1 MLTLCID
8 TAYKYLTC
16 VLIKDNE
23 ILAYDSYECFKKQS
37 EEVFIS
43 LNKIFKQA
51 NIEHNAIDSIC
62 ISEGPGSYT
71 GTRIAMTLAKTMGET
86 LPCDVY
92 TISTLRLYAANKPNT
107 MVIMNARADRAYVGV
122 YNNNDIVVDDYVSL
136 INEIDAKE
144 YNVVGDGSLIGK
156 NDIYPNIAEAF
167 LNTKP
172 AWNKVDK
179 IAFLVPKYLKESES
193 YLK

>member
-1 MLTLCID
+1 MLSLCID

-16 VLIKDNE
+16 VLIKDDE
-23 ILAYDSYECFKKQS
+23 ILASVSRVCFKRQS
-37 EEVFIS
+37 EEMFIALNEVFNS
-43 LNKIFKQA
+43 A
-51 NIEHNAIDSIC
+51 NIDKNSIDSIC

-71 GTRIAMTLAKTMGET
+71 GTRIAMTLAKTIGET

-92 TISTLRLYAANKPNT
+92 TISTLRLYASGLANT

-122 YNNNDIVVDDYVSL
+122 YNNNDILIDDCVMNIAE
-136 INEIDAKE
+136 INAKG
-144 YNVVGDGSLIGK
+144 YSVIGDGSLIGK
-156 NDIYPNIAEAF
+156 DDYYPDLSLAF
-167 LNTKP
+167 LKTKSV
-172 AWNKVDK
+172 WKKVEK

>member
-23 ILAYDSYECFKKQS
+23 ILAGISRLCFKRQS
-37 EEVFIS
+37 EEMFLA
-43 LNKIFKQA
+43 LNEIFNKA
-51 NIEHNAIDSIC
+51 NIERNSIDSIC

-86 LPCDVY
+86 LPCDIYV
-92 TISTLRLYAANKPNT
+92 ISTLRLYASSNPNT
-107 MVIMNARADRAYVGV
+107 MVIMNARADRAYVGI
-122 YNNNDIVVDDYVSL
+122 YNNNDIVMDDCVMN
-136 INEIDAKE
+136 INDIDVKD
-144 YNVVGDGSLIGK
+144 YNIIGDGSLVGK
-156 NDIYPNIAEAF
+156 NDYYPDLVTSF
-167 LNTKP
+167 LKTK
-172 AWNKVDK
+172 AVWKKVDK
-179 IAFLVPKYLKESES
+179 IAYLVPKYLKESES

>member
-8 TAYKYLTC
+8 TAYKYLSC
-16 VLIKDNE
+16 SLIKDDELLSN
-23 ILAYDSYECFKKQS
+23 ISVPCFKKQS
-37 EEVFIS
+37 EELFVK
-43 LNKIFKQA
+43 LKQIFNET
-51 NIEHNAIDSIC
+51 NIACSDIDSIC

-71 GTRIAMTLAKTMGET
+71 GTRIAMTLAKTIGEM

-92 TISTLRLYAANKPNT
+92 TISTLRLYASGNPKT

-122 YNNNDIVVDDYVSL
+122 YDNNEVIVDDHVENVKE
-136 INEIDAKE
+136 INPMS
-144 YNVVGDGSLIGK
+144 YNIVGDGSLIDK
-156 NDIYPNIAEAF
+156 ADNYPDIGQAF
-167 LNTKP
+167 LKTKS
-172 AWNKVDK
+172 AWKKVDK

>member
-16 VLIKDNE
+16 ALIKDDE
-23 ILAYDSYECFKKQS
+23 ILAYDSFECFKKQS
-37 EEVFIS
+37 EELFIS
-43 LNKIFKQA
+43 LNKIFDQA
-51 NIEHNAIDSIC
+51 NIKHDEIDSIC
-62 ISEGPGSYT
+62 ISDGPGSYT

-86 LPCDVY
+86 LPCDLY
-92 TISTLRLYAANKPNT
+92 TISTLRLYANNMPNT

-122 YNNNDIVVDDYVSL
+122 YDKNSIVVDDYVS
-136 INEIDAKE
+136 EVSKIDYKD

-156 NDIYPNIAEAF
+156 ADNYPFIPEAF
-167 LNTKP
+167 LNTK
-172 AWNKVDK
+172 AVWTKVDK